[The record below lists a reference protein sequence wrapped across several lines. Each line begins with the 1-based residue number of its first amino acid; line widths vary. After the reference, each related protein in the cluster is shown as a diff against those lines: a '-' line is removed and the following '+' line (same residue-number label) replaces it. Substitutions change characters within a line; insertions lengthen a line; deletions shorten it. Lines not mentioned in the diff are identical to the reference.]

1 MKISR
6 RCLLRLGNV
15 VQALAEIPEATVDA
29 EAPPSA
35 GAPMTTLLLTHGR
48 RTVCALAVGD
58 LVLMALGLGGLAVMF
73 EGAGAT
79 AGASS
84 TQLAAMA
91 GFVLFQL
98 VVLNAFGLQAPTARF
113 RDWRYSARLAL
124 TLAMGLAVLGG
135 VSGLCGL
142 AIDPAQLGASLLA
155 LFFLL
160 FAVRYVV
167 LGLVFPRSR
176 RRRLA
181 VVGEMPA
188 AMELV
193 RRVRSE
199 PFTGYSIVRICVPES
214 QMDDSSSLDLEAD
227 RIEVTDEVGKLL
239 GSSDFDAIAFDPRC
253 HTFSDRDL
261 CRLAEL
267 SGSGIAVY
275 ELAALSKGLAGRF
288 PKSSL
293 DPARVAEAICARNA
307 SDRVYS
313 AAKRAIDIAIAAV
326 ALLVAAVPML
336 CVALI
341 VKLDS
346 AGPALLGQARVGYRG
361 RVFRCL
367 KFRTMTKSADRD
379 GPAWTAEGDPR
390 ITRVG
395 GYLRKTRLDELPQ
408 LVNVL
413 KGDMSLVG
421 PRPVLET
428 VAEPLRAEIPLYDIR
443 HTIRPGLTGWA
454 QVKQGYAGGRD
465 SEMEK
470 LRYDL
475 YYIEKRSFAF
485 DTLILI
491 MTAQIVIGGC
501 GR

>member
-1 MKISR
+1 M
-6 RCLLRLGNV
+6 
-15 VQALAEIPEATVDA
+15 
-29 EAPPSA
+29 
-35 GAPMTTLLLTHGR
+35 
-48 RTVCALAVGD
+48 
-58 LVLMALGLGGLAVMF
+58 
-73 EGAGAT
+73 
-79 AGASS
+79 
-84 TQLAAMA
+84 
-91 GFVLFQL
+91 FQL
-98 VVLNAFGLQAPTARF
+98 VALYAFGLQTPTAKF
-113 RDWRYSARLAL
+113 RDWRYGARLAL
-124 TLAMGLAVLGG
+124 ALALGLAGLGVVRG
-135 VSGLCGL
+135 FCGL
-142 AIDPAQLGASLLA
+142 VIDPAQLVTYLLA

-188 AMELV
+188 VMELV

-199 PFTGYSIVRICVPES
+199 PFAGYSIVRICVPPS
-214 QMDDSSSLDLEAD
+214 QKDDSSGLDPETEG
-227 RIEVTDEVGKLL
+227 IEVTDEVGKLL
-239 GSSDFDAIAFDPRC
+239 GSSDIDEIAFDPHCRI
-253 HTFSDRDL
+253 FNDRDL

-267 SGSGIAVY
+267 SGTGIAVY
-275 ELAALSKGLAGRF
+275 ELAALSKELVGRF
-288 PKSSL
+288 PRSSL
-293 DPARVAEAICARNA
+293 DPVRVAEAICARNA

-313 AAKRAIDIAIAAV
+313 AAKRAIDIAISAV
-326 ALLVAAVPML
+326 ALLVAAIPML
-336 CVALI
+336 CLALI
-341 VKLDS
+341 IKLDS

-367 KFRTMTKSADRD
+367 KFRTMTESANRD
-379 GPAWTAEGDPR
+379 GPAWTAEADPR

-395 GYLRKTRLDELPQ
+395 RYLRKSRLDELPQ

-421 PRPVLET
+421 PRPLLET
-428 VAEPLRAEIPLYDIR
+428 VAEPLLADIPLYGIR

-454 QVKQGYAGGRD
+454 QVKQGYAGGRN

-475 YYIEKRSFAF
+475 YYIEKRSFAL
-485 DTLILI
+485 DTLILL
-491 MTAQIVIGGC
+491 MTAPVVIGRA

>member
-1 MKISR
+1 MS
-6 RCLLRLGNV
+6 
-15 VQALAEIPEATVDA
+15 TVF
-29 EAPPSA
+29 
-35 GAPMTTLLLTHGR
+35 LTHGR
-48 RTVCALAVGD
+48 RTIFTLAVGD
-58 LVLMALGLGGLAVMF
+58 LVLMSVGLAGLAGMS

-79 AGASS
+79 APS
-84 TQLAAMA
+84 TQLAAIT

-98 VVLNAFGLQAPTARF
+98 VALYAFGLQAPTARL
-113 RDWRYSARLAL
+113 RDWRYGARLAL
-124 TLAMGLAVLGG
+124 VLALGLAVLGA
-135 VSGLCGL
+135 VRGLCGL
-142 AIDPAQLGASLLA
+142 VINPVQLVTYLLA

-167 LGLVFPRSR
+167 LGLVSPRSR

-181 VVGEMPA
+181 VVGEMHA
-188 AMELV
+188 VMELV

-199 PFTGYSIVRICVPES
+199 PFAGYSIVRICVPPS
-214 QMDDSSSLDLEAD
+214 QKDDSSVLDLEAE
-227 RIEVTDEVGKLL
+227 RVEVTDEVGKLL
-239 GSSDFDAIAFDPRC
+239 GSSDFDAVAFDPHC

-267 SGSGIAVY
+267 SGSGIAVH
-275 ELAALSKGLAGRF
+275 ELAALSKGLVGRF
-288 PKSSL
+288 PRSSL
-293 DPARVAEAICARNA
+293 DPVRVAEAICARNA

-313 AAKRAIDIAIAAV
+313 AAKRAIDVAIAAV
-326 ALLVAAVPML
+326 ALLVAAIPML

-341 VKLDS
+341 IKLDS

-367 KFRTMTKSADRD
+367 KFRTMTESADRD
-379 GPAWTAEGDPR
+379 GPAWTAEADPR

-395 GYLRKTRLDELPQ
+395 RYLRKARLDELPQ
-408 LVNVL
+408 LFNVL

-428 VAEPLRAEIPLYDIR
+428 VAKPLQAQIPLYDIR

-454 QVKQGYAGGRD
+454 QVKQNYAGGRE
-465 SEMEK
+465 SEVEK

-475 YYIEKRSFAF
+475 YYIEKRSFAL

-491 MTAQIVIGGC
+491 MTAQTVIGRA

>member
-1 MKISR
+1 
-6 RCLLRLGNV
+6 
-15 VQALAEIPEATVDA
+15 
-29 EAPPSA
+29 
-35 GAPMTTLLLTHGR
+35 MTTLLLTHGR
-48 RTVCALAVGD
+48 RTVFTLAVGD
-58 LVLMALGLGGLAVMF
+58 LVLMSLGLGGLAGMF
-73 EGAGAT
+73 EGAGA
-79 AGASS
+79 AAPS
-84 TQLAAMA
+84 TQLAVMA
-91 GFVLFQL
+91 GFVPFQL
-98 VVLNAFGLQAPTARF
+98 VALYAFGLQAPAATL
-113 RDWRYSARLAL
+113 RDWRYGARLAL
-124 TLAMGLAVLGG
+124 ALALGLAVLGA
-135 VSGLCGL
+135 VRGLCGL
-142 AIDPAQLGASLLA
+142 LVNPAELMALLPA
-155 LFFLL
+155 LFFSL
-160 FAVRYVV
+160 FALRYVV
-167 LGLVFPRSR
+167 LEWVFPRLP

-181 VVGEMPA
+181 VMGEVPA
-188 AMELV
+188 VMELV

-199 PFTGYSIVRICVPES
+199 PFAGYSIVRICVPPS
-214 QMDDSSSLDLEAD
+214 QKEGLNGFSLEAD
-227 RIEVTDEVGKLL
+227 GVQWTDEVGKLL
-239 GSSDFDAIAFDPRC
+239 GNADFDAIAFDPHC
-253 HTFSDRDL
+253 QTFSERDL

-267 SGSGIAVY
+267 SGSGVAVY
-275 ELAALSKGLAGRF
+275 ELGALSKGLVGRF
-288 PKSSL
+288 PRSSL
-293 DPARVAEAICARNA
+293 DPVRVAEAICARNA

-313 AAKRAIDIAIAAV
+313 AAKRAIDVAIAAV
-326 ALLVAAVPML
+326 ALLVAAIPML

-367 KFRTMTKSADRD
+367 KFRTMTHAADRD

-395 GYLRKTRLDELPQ
+395 RYLRKTRLDELPQ

-413 KGDMSLVG
+413 KGEMSLVG

-428 VAEPLRAEIPLYDIR
+428 VAEPLRAEIPLYDVR

-491 MTAQIVIGGC
+491 MTAQIVIGGA